1 MFKQLDLQ
9 VSMYNMLSES
19 LSHEKIKH
27 NCSCTMQWKLAGHV
41 LMHLD
46 MHIHIRKARML
57 TEYM

>member
-1 MFKQLDLQ
+1 
-9 VSMYNMLSES
+9 MYNMLSES
-19 LSHEKIKH
+19 VSHEKIKH

-41 LMHLD
+41 LMQLD